1 MAKKIISYKI
11 THEGTTPDYVED
23 GGYLPYHPN
32 SLPNAIFL
40 GVSKDGA
47 DISEAEAE
55 FVDEESL
62 VEYVNT
68 YMSGLVVTNP
78 LTKEEKIFVV
88 ENAVAELFK
97 KLGEEING

>member
-11 THEGTTPDYVED
+11 THEGTIPDYVED

-47 DISEAEAE
+47 DISEAESI
-55 FVDEESL
+55 FNDEAS
-62 VEYVNT
+62 VITYVNT
-68 YMSGLVVTNP
+68 YMSGLVVINP
-78 LTKEEKIFVV
+78 ITKEEYIFNPANVV
-88 ENAVAELFK
+88 SNLFS
-97 KLGEEING
+97 KLSA